1 MILLEMKSQKDEEG
15 SIVTGIFKMFN
26 FDKEK
31 NTKERERQKH
41 GEERIQIDKE
51 RKVGLEIT

>member
-1 MILLEMKSQKDEEG
+1 MKSQKDEEG